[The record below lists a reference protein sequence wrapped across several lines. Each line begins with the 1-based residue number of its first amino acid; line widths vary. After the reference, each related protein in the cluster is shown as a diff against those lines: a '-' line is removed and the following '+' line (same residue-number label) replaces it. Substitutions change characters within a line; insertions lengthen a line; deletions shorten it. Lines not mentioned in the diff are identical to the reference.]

1 VCYDSGAFPHDRCG
15 CTAADGTE
23 EAAGAGMII
32 LAGLLAGLLV
42 ALIVIR
48 IMAGRMNTVGKQ
60 DSAKGY
66 GQKLMLTEK
75 SDAFLYSRTTS
86 RRVNN

>member
-1 VCYDSGAFPHDRCG
+1 
-15 CTAADGTE
+15 
-23 EAAGAGMII
+23 MII